1 MSFEQDEKT
10 VGHGEELTVS
20 SSLYPETVTTIFE
33 EVVTEVE
40 ADDEAEP
47 SAIALAK
54 GKQRAK
60 KIKQKRMKKP
70 SPRLCQLL
78 AFIIAMSVFWYF
90 ISQMTL
96 PKGN

>member
-1 MSFEQDEKT
+1 MEFEQHEKPAE
-10 VGHGEELTVS
+10 HGEDLTAS

-60 KIKQKRMKKP
+60 KIKQKRTRKP
-70 SPRLCQLL
+70 SPRLCQLI
-78 AFIIAMSVFWYF
+78 AFIITMSVFWYF